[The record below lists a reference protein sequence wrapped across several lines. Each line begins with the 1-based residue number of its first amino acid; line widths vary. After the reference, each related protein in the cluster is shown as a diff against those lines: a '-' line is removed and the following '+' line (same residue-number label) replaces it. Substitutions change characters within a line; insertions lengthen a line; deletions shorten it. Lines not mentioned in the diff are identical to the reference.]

1 MDLTSD
7 SILTFVLIGAALL
20 VVGVVIGLLIGKRSS
35 PDQIKQRDMEERLD
49 TLLAEHKAYQND
61 VSNHFSQTAT
71 LVNNLTAAYREVHQ
85 HLAKGAGELCDGEG
99 PLPLSQPEPEANPKE
114 IPAELGDIKQ
124 PLDYAP
130 KSSPDETGML
140 NEKFGLDKTTDPGK
154 ETKA

>member
-7 SILTFVLIGAALL
+7 NTLILLLIGAALL
-20 VVGVVIGLLIGKRSS
+20 IVGLVIGLLIGKRSA
-35 PDQIKQRDMEERLD
+35 PGEVKQRDMEERLD
-49 TLLAEHKAYQND
+49 SLLAEHKAYQND
-61 VSNHFSQTAT
+61 VSNHFSQTAA
-71 LVNNLTAAYREVHQ
+71 LVNNLTIAYQEVHQ

-99 PLPLSQPEPEANPKE
+99 PLPLSQPEPEADPKE
-114 IPAELGDIKQ
+114 IPSELGDIKQ

-140 NEKFGLDKTTDPGK
+140 NEKFGLEETADTAS